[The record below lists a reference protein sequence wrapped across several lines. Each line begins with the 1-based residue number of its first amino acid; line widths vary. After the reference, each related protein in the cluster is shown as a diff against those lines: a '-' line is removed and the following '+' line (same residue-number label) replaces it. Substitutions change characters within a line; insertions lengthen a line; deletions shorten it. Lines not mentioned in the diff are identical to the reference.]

1 MITKDTYLCLERSND
16 HWRMDG
22 TTFGQFMDHVSAYF
36 KLSESPD
43 SLKLENVKYAE
54 IAGDDLYVVSAI
66 FGAYAPNDHKMILAP
81 VNPGSFILPWLN
93 YFTLNVCEKS
103 DTGDKQRMLLLE
115 SV

>member
-1 MITKDTYLCLERSND
+1 MITKDTYLSLERAND

-22 TTFGQFMDHVSAYF
+22 ATFSQFMAHVSAYF
-36 KLSESPD
+36 KLSDNPNT
-43 SLKLENVKYAE
+43 LKYENIKYAE

-81 VNPGSFILPWLN
+81 VNPGTFILPWLN
-93 YFTLNVCEKS
+93 YFTLNVVENS
-103 DTGDKQRMLLLE
+103 DAGDTQRMLLLE